1 MCERGWG
8 RTIISAGIKLKHSSR
23 SISSSGRRCP
33 NVFAKLMPVLHHSAC
48 CCHRTK
54 RRSVMSLPSFSW
66 FLRHQSAPIA
76 AKCYWN
82 DFDLDIP
89 IDELSGFQSESR
101 GFKSTYTTSKGGLNC
116 WFTLVRITLAQVII
130 IPKILH
136 HLLLLGS
143 PQYLGQFYPSPMGD
157 RNSEVPMNIIEY
169 YNQISNRV
177 KTTCGLEK
185 LNR

>member
-1 MCERGWG
+1 ML
-8 RTIISAGIKLKHSSR
+8 SA
-23 SISSSGRRCP
+23 
-33 NVFAKLMPVLHHSAC
+33 
-48 CCHRTK
+48 
-54 RRSVMSLPSFSW
+54 
-66 FLRHQSAPIA
+66 
-76 AKCYWN
+76 
-82 DFDLDIP
+82 
-89 IDELSGFQSESR
+89 FQSESR

-116 WFTLVRITLAQVII
+116 WLTLVRSTPRVIT

-136 HLLLLGS
+136 HL
-143 PQYLGQFYPSPMGD
+143 QYLGQFCPGPMGD